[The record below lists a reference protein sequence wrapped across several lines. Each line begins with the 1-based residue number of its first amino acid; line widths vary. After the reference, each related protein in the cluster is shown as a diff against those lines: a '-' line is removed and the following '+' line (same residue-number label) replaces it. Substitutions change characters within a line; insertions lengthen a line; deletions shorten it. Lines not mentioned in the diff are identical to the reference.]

1 MSGVPVRA
9 DWAGLHR
16 FASPR
21 AAAGDRGFTVAE
33 VLAALGVLG
42 VALVGV
48 LFSMTY
54 GATGVD
60 ASRRSTTALFLAEQR
75 MEQVKAFAMSRSG
88 AQGWTNL
95 TAAAFPAEG
104 YGTMPGHGDY
114 RRAVTITDNPGGAAN
129 TKQVEVQV
137 AYRPVRPEGIG
148 PETSVVLSTLLVKR

>member
-1 MSGVPVRA
+1 MHADRAERPRPVV
-9 DWAGLHR
+9 
-16 FASPR
+16 PR

-42 VALVGV
+42 IALIGV
-48 LFSMTY
+48 LFSMTW

-60 ASRRSTTALFLAEQR
+60 ASRRSTSALFLAEQR
-75 MEQVKAFAMSRSG
+75 MEQVKAFAMSKSP

-104 YGTMPGHGDY
+104 YGTIPGHGDY
-114 RRAVTITDNPGGAAN
+114 RRTVTITDSPGGAAN

-137 AYRPVRPEGIG
+137 FYRPVRTEGIG
-148 PETSVVLSTLLVKR
+148 PETSVALSTLLVKR